1 MATVENNKQF
11 QDTGA
16 AFSPEITTDETPNSE
31 LHRIEEV
38 RKRQGLSLRSAS
50 RQMCV
55 DVRVLKEQEQP
66 KSDLRLSDL
75 MRWQGVLGVPAS
87 ELLSEPDSKLS
98 EPIMRRAQLVRVM
111 KTVKALA
118 EVAENKN
125 VERLAETLATQLTEI
140 MPELENV
147 GPWHSVGQRRSL
159 DEFGRAA
166 DRLLSED
173 LLYRE

>member
-1 MATVENNKQF
+1 MATVDNKHF
-11 QDTGA
+11 QDTQA
-16 AFSPEITTDETPNSE
+16 ALSQPNSVDEPSCSE

-50 RQMCV
+50 RQMSV
-55 DVRVLKEQEQP
+55 DVRVLREQEQP
-66 KSDLRLSDL
+66 ESDLRLSEL

-87 ELLSEPDSKLS
+87 ELLSEPEATLS

-118 EVAENKN
+118 EVAENKS
-125 VERLAETLATQLTEI
+125 VERLAETLAVQLTEI